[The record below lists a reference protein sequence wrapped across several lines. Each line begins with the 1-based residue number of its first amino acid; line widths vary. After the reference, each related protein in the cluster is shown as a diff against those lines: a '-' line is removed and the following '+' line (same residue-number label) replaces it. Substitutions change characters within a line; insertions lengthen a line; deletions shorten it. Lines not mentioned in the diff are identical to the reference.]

1 MFEEFEDLEQ
11 MMDYISGLFLFIFLL
26 LTIPIWIFPY
36 LIYKYLIK

>member
-1 MFEEFEDLEQ
+1 MFEEFEELEQ
-11 MMDYISGLFLFIFLL
+11 KIDYIAGLFLFNFLL